1 MNTKKTFT
9 TETVNSAYKKDHDK
23 INDRIKTES
32 KRIMESKTFLNK
44 ILTNGKNTGSPYKTT

>member
-32 KRIMESKTFLNK
+32 KRIMESKTFC
-44 ILTNGKNTGSPYKTT
+44 